1 MTSASRLLSTRGP
14 LTPLNRPS
22 GSKNSVQFLL
32 GGRRLDQLLVQ
43 SGTRLSNWSTNG
55 REKMCSIAEELHLS
69 RESSLNTGDGWMTW
83 VYVTARKFLLSQFLT
98 RFSAIILEV
107 NFTEPD
113 FLPCAPWES
122 ESFFNQLSLH
132 RLIGLSCHRVP
143 VPSRHGASH
152 IYFTTQWW
160 KAHDTADWEKS
171 TQHHMIQHSPG
182 SLYVRLWM
190 VGFWLSQ

>member
-69 RESSLNTGDGWMTW
+69 RESSLNTGDRCMNGLGLCDSSQILAFSIFDT
-83 VYVTARKFLLSQFLT
+83 LLCN
-98 RFSAIILEV
+98 
-107 NFTEPD
+107 NFRSEFYRTELSTLCPG
-113 FLPCAPWES
+113 WES
-122 ESFFNQLSLH
+122 EAFFNQASKANWVFTVWLDWVA
-132 RLIGLSCHRVP
+132 IGFRFHP
-143 VPSRHGASH
+143 
-152 IYFTTQWW
+152 
-160 KAHDTADWEKS
+160 DTAPPTYILPPSDEKL
-171 TQHHMIQHSPG
+171 MIQQTEKNPHNIIWYNTALGPYMLG
-182 SLYVRLWM
+182 YGW
-190 VGFWLSQ
+190 

>member
-69 RESSLNTGDGWMTW
+69 RESSLNTGDGWMSW

-113 FLPCAPWES
+113 FLPCAPAGKVKPFSIKPQKSQKPIES
-122 ESFFNQLSLH
+122 SPFDWIELPSGSGSIQTR
-132 RLIGLSCHRVP
+132 RLPHIFYHP
-143 VPSRHGASH
+143 VMKSSWYSRLRKIHTTS
-152 IYFTTQWW
+152 YDTTQPRVL
-160 KAHDTADWEKS
+160 
-171 TQHHMIQHSPG
+171 IC
-182 SLYVRLWM
+182 
-190 VGFWLSQ
+190 

>member
-69 RESSLNTGDGWMTW
+69 RESSLNTGDGWMAW

-107 NFTEPD
+107 NFTERN

-122 ESFFNQLSLH
+122 EAFFNQASKVNWVFTVWLDWVA
-132 RLIGLSCHRVP
+132 IGFRFQP
-143 VPSRHGASH
+143 
-152 IYFTTQWW
+152 
-160 KAHDTADWEKS
+160 DTAPPTYILPPSDEKL
-171 TQHHMIQHSPG
+171 MIQQTEKNPHNIIWYNTALGPYMLG
-182 SLYVRLWM
+182 YGW
-190 VGFWLSQ
+190 

>member
-69 RESSLNTGDGWMTW
+69 RESSLNTGDGWMAW

-107 NFTEPD
+107 NFTERN
-113 FLPCAPWES
+113 FLPCAPAGKVKPFSINWV
-122 ESFFNQLSLH
+122 FTVWLDWVA
-132 RLIGLSCHRVP
+132 IGFRFQP
-143 VPSRHGASH
+143 
-152 IYFTTQWW
+152 
-160 KAHDTADWEKS
+160 DTAPPTYILPPSDEKL
-171 TQHHMIQHSPG
+171 MIQQTEKNPHNIIWYNTAPG
-182 SLYVRLWM
+182 PYMLGYGW
-190 VGFWLSQ
+190 